1 MYTHIEKGGAFMEE
15 QWLKWAKQL
24 QAIAQAGLAYSKDV
38 FDIERFKMIR
48 IISLDIMAHHTDMEI
63 KKIKDLFANDTGY
76 PTPKV
81 DVRAAV
87 FYSDQILMVQ
97 EKSDGK
103 WSLPG
108 GWADIGYTPAEIAV
122 KEVKE
127 ETGFD
132 VKPVKLIAVFDKKC
146 HPHPPSPFHV
156 YKMMFQCELLGGK
169 AKDSIETSDVRF
181 FSENQLPPLSI
192 HRITKEQIEL
202 AFYHLKNPQTPVYFD

>member
-1 MYTHIEKGGAFMEE
+1 MEE
-15 QWLKWAKQL
+15 QWLTWAKQL

-48 IISLDIMAHHTDMEI
+48 NISLEILSRHTDMEVN
-63 KKIKDLFANDTGY
+63 KIKDLFANETGY

-87 FYSDQILMVQ
+87 FHKEQILMVQ

-108 GWADIGYTPAEIAV
+108 GWADIGYSPAEIAV

-127 ETGFD
+127 ETGYD
-132 VKPVKLIAVFDKKC
+132 VKPIKLIAVFDKKC
-146 HPHPPSPFHV
+146 HPHPPSPYHV
-156 YKMMFQCELLGGK
+156 YKIMFLCELSGGN
-169 AKDSIETSDVRF
+169 AKNSIETNDVQF
-181 FSENQLPPLSI
+181 FDKHQLPPLSI
-192 HRITKEQIEL
+192 HRITKNQIEL
-202 AFYHLKNPQTPVYFD
+202 AFEHLKNAHAPIYFD